1 MFFCETKFE
10 SVNNIAFFKECI
22 KSIIHI
28 LSRILAVFDKTEI
41 GDSLNILILSL
52 LWTGII
58 LIVFKMFGNILGESH
73 RLKRE
78 ANWLDISLF
87 KRLTILVGIL
97 FSLMAL

>member
-1 MFFCETKFE
+1 M
-10 SVNNIAFFKECI
+10 
-22 KSIIHI
+22 I

-52 LWTGII
+52 LWTVII